1 MNLIL
6 NKVLNNLV
14 SHTLVA
20 ALSSTAIPSI
30 FSRQPFANAF
40 MNINS

>member
-20 ALSSTAIPSI
+20 ALHCPQLQFPLYCHVSLLP
-30 FSRQPFANAF
+30 
-40 MNINS
+40 MLL